1 MGNLR
6 APILNATNDIVHHCG
21 NIPSAGFQ
29 NKNRLLYD
37 SGSSCSILV
46 AMYSKNETLMVKQDQ
61 VDP

>member
-6 APILNATNDIVHHCG
+6 APILNATNDIIQHSG
-21 NIPSAGFQ
+21 NTPSAGFH

-46 AMYSKNETLMVKQDQ
+46 AMSSKNEMLMVKRDQ